1 MKFEHVKG
9 EIKGEIKL
17 YGLSTCIWCKK
28 TKNLLDNIG
37 CDYYY
42 IYVDKIEGEDKE
54 NIKNEIKKFNPRLS
68 FPTIVINNKKC
79 IVGYKEDDIKEAL
92 NL

>member
-1 MKFEHVKG
+1 MKIEHVKG
-9 EIKGEIKL
+9 EKKGKL
-17 YGLSTCIWCKK
+17 LLYALSTCIWCKK

-42 IYVDKIEGEDKE
+42 IYVDKLEGEDKE